1 MPDFAAPDFRS
12 PSRSGGQDNQTCV
25 DLACRDGVVE
35 LRDSKVEF
43 GSPADHRIRL
53 RYPEFDAFQRGVR
66 TGRLDDL
73 PVVVTRRADG
83 RYELRADGRAEALVF
98 HQAEIDAFYHDI
110 HTGRYDLM
118 RLRTHEPSGVSGS
131 AKPSTRA

>member
-1 MPDFAAPDFRS
+1 MTRFAAPDFHP
-12 PSRSGGQDNQTCV
+12 PSRSEDVNSTCV

-53 RYPEFDAFQRGVR
+53 GYTEFDAFQRGVR
-66 TGRLDDL
+66 TGHLDDL
-73 PVVVTRRADG
+73 PVVVTLRADG
-83 RYELRADGRAEALVF
+83 RYELRADGRAEVLVF
-98 HQAEIDAFYHDI
+98 NRAEIDAFYHDI

-118 RLRTHEPSGVSGS
+118 RLGTHEPSGVSGS